1 MSALLS
7 DMTASIMERAE
18 LVSIFFS
25 HALIVKGIRPFVQRI
40 LLDFH
45 QYLVNGRIQGSPFIY
60 GELVI
65 LCGFFCF
72 GPILLFLAL
81 FFFFSVVA

>member
-1 MSALLS
+1 
-7 DMTASIMERAE
+7 MTPSIMVRAE
-18 LVSIFFS
+18 LVSIFFPYT
-25 HALIVKGIRPFVQRI
+25 LIVKGIRPLVLRI

-65 LCGFFCF
+65 LC
-72 GPILLFLAL
+72 
-81 FFFFSVVA
+81 